1 MAASSGRNG
10 APLRQQLLEEAHQFD
25 FFQAVRL
32 LERFAHADGQRGAGP
47 AEPVGYDYD
56 PKKEAVRFRA
66 FPSHRFPAGEI
77 REIKPRP
84 AAGEDSGPRG
94 MDMTVAFMGL
104 TGPCGVL
111 PAHYTSL
118 LIERIREKDFALR
131 DFLDLFHHRAISL
144 FYRAWEKYRFYAA
157 YERAEIAEG
166 PEGADLLTASLL
178 SLVGLGT
185 GGLRNRMAFDDQA
198 FLFYGGHFSRRVP
211 AAVSLEQIVGDDLGL
226 PASVRQFLG
235 RWLYLDREDQ
245 SAMPSPELPGGLNNQ
260 LGASV
265 LLGERVWDAEGKF
278 RVRLGPMTRDRFRQ
292 FVPDGPLLRPL
303 SQMIRSYVGPQFDF
317 DVQPVLAGEEVPWCV
332 LGSTDAD
339 APRLGW
345 NIWIRSRPFERDVS
359 DAVFSLEGESW
370 ITES

>member
-1 MAASSGRNG
+1 MATASRRDG
-10 APLRQQLLEEAHQFD
+10 APLGQQLLEEPHAFD

-32 LERFAHADGQRGAGP
+32 LERLAHADGPRGAAR

-56 PKKEAVRFRA
+56 PKTEAVRFRA

-77 REIKPRP
+77 HQIKPPP
-84 AAGEDSGPRG
+84 AAGEAVGPRG
-94 MDMTVAFMGL
+94 AEITVAFIGL

-118 LIERIREKDFALR
+118 LLERIREKDFALR
-131 DFLDLFHHRAISL
+131 DFLDLFHHRLVSL
-144 FYRAWEKYRFYAA
+144 FYRAWEKYRFYAV
-157 YERAEIAEG
+157 YERAEIANA
-166 PEGADLLTASLL
+166 PENADLLTAGLL

-235 RWLYLDREDQ
+235 RWLYLGREDQ
-245 SAMPSPELPGGLNNQ
+245 SALPSPKLPEGLNNQ

-292 FVPDGPLLRPL
+292 FLPDGPLLRPL
-303 SQMIRSYVGPQFDF
+303 SQMIRAYVGPQFDF
-317 DVQPVLAGEEVPWCV
+317 DVQPVLAGAEVPWCV
-332 LGSTDAD
+332 LGGKDAD

-345 NIWIRSRPFERDVS
+345 NIWIRSRPFARDVS

>member
-1 MAASSGRNG
+1 MATSSGRDG
-10 APLRQQLLEEAHQFD
+10 APLRQQLLEEPHRFD

-94 MDMTVAFMGL
+94 TDMTVAFMGL

-111 PAHYTSL
+111 PTHYTSL

-144 FYRAWEKYRFYAA
+144 FYRAWEKYRFHAA

-166 PEGADLLTASLL
+166 PEAADLLTASLL

-211 AAVSLEQIVGDDLGL
+211 AAVSLDRSSARSRFAG
-226 PASVRQFLG
+226 SVRQFWGDGFTWTARISRPCLARAARGFEQSVG
-235 RWLYLDREDQ
+235 R
-245 SAMPSPELPGGLNNQ
+245 
-260 LGASV
+260 
-265 LLGERVWDAEGKF
+265 ERPVGRAVWDAEGKF
-278 RVRLGPMTRDRFRQ
+278 RVRLGPMTRDRFRH
-292 FVPDGPLLRPL
+292 FLPDGPLLRPL

-317 DVQPVLAGEEVPWCV
+317 DVQPVLVGEEVPWCV